1 MPKLGGLFV
10 FLLDEFFKLFLFGEF
25 AGLLFVFGLLFEG
38 NLALTAEF
46 LLELS
51 LQADT
56 AHPHQSHQ
64 SHDGDV
70 RSDRK

>member
-1 MPKLGGLFV
+1 M
-10 FLLDEFFKLFLFGEF
+10 FLLDEIFKLLLFGEF
-25 AGLLFVFGLLFEG
+25 PGLLLFGGLGFEG
-38 NLALTAEF
+38 DLALAAEF

-51 LQADT
+51 LQANT

>member
-1 MPKLGGLFV
+1 MKLGGLFL
-10 FLLDEFFKLFLFGEF
+10 FLLDELFKLLLFGELS
-25 AGLLFVFGLLFEG
+25 GLLVFFGLLLESD
-38 NLALTAEF
+38 LALAAEF

-51 LQADT
+51 LQANT